1 MGACLTDMFSLDI
14 NTICEEI
21 PRIQELQLRS
31 PVLKNE
37 EGISIVQSILNT
49 MGDTYPDFYRGY
61 DVDYEPITVVLL
73 QR

>member
-61 DVDYEPITVVLL
+61 DVDYEPITVVLS

>member
-61 DVDYEPITVVLL
+61 DVDYEPITVILS

>member
-1 MGACLTDMFSLDI
+1 MGACLTDLLSLDI
-14 NTICEEI
+14 NRICESV
-21 PRIQELQLRS
+21 PHIQELQLRS

-61 DVDYEPITVVLL
+61 DIDYEPITVVLS